1 MYANRYYYK
10 GVVGYGGR
18 PYKENGKWYTPLGE
32 IVKDTVAY
40 FNAIR
45 RNNR

>member
-1 MYANRYYYK
+1 MSRYYYK
-10 GVVGYGGR
+10 GEVGYGGR
-18 PYKENGKWYTPLGE
+18 PYKENGVWYTPLGE
-32 IVKDTVAY
+32 RVGNAEAY